1 MSWVVLAVV
10 SAVLLGLYDVGKK
23 ASLDH
28 NAVLPVLFGCSLA
41 GAALALVV
49 AALGTLA
56 PEKAA
61 AFGLSLVPLD
71 GRAHALVAAKAS
83 IVTGSWVCT
92 FFALKHL
99 PLSLAAPIRASAP
112 VFVVL
117 GAVLLFGERPTAQQW
132 AGIGT
137 IGLAYWAFSVLGR
150 AEGISFTGN
159 RRVWLLLLGTL
170 IGAGSG
176 LYDKHLV
183 QGERL
188 HPVTMQFWAT
198 LYNAVLQGLLVAFAW
213 WPRRAATTPFRWR
226 WSILSVGVLLLV
238 ADFAYFRAL
247 ALPAALISVVS
258 IIRRSN
264 VVVSFAVGTVLFREQ
279 NRLPKAGALA
289 GMLVG
294 LGLLLA

>member
-1 MSWVVLAVV
+1 MSWVVLAVL
-10 SAVLLGLYDVGKK
+10 SAVLLGLYDVAKK

-41 GAALALVV
+41 GAVLALPVGV
-49 AALGTLA
+49 LGWLA
-56 PEKAA
+56 PAKAA
-61 AFGLSLVPLD
+61 AWGLSLVPLD
-71 GRAHALVAAKAS
+71 GRAHALVAAKAA

-92 FFALKHL
+92 YFALKHL
-99 PLSLAAPIRASAP
+99 PLSLAAPLRASAP

-117 GAVLLFGERPTAQQW
+117 GAVLLFGERPTPVQW

-137 IGLAYWAFSVLGR
+137 VGVAYWAFSVLGR
-150 AEGISFTGN
+150 AEGIHFASN
-159 RRVWLLLLGTL
+159 RWVWLLLLGTL

-183 QGERL
+183 QGVRL

-198 LYNAVLQGLLVAFAW
+198 LYNALLQGLIVAVAW
-213 WPRRAATTPFRWR
+213 WPQRAKTTPFQWR
-226 WSILSVGVLLLV
+226 WSIVGVGALLLV

-264 VVVSFAVGTVLFREQ
+264 VVVSFAVGATLFGER

-289 GMLVG
+289 GMLLG
-294 LGLLLA
+294 LGLLFS